1 MTNYFPTRFALAL
14 TVCCVILSSGCAS
27 MNNRP
32 LATVD
37 YVDIDRFMGDWFVIA
52 HIPARLERNAHNAI
66 ESYRLAADGSI
77 ETTYT
82 FSTASVDGEK
92 RSYHPRGFIHDR
104 KSNAEWRMQF
114 VWPFKAEYLI
124 VYLDDDYTL
133 TMVGRS
139 KRDYL
144 WIMSRQPKIPE
155 ATLQDLISRA
165 EAMGYDPDRIRT
177 VPQSWP

>member
-1 MTNYFPTRFALAL
+1 MNKPT
-14 TVCCVILSSGCAS
+14 
-27 MNNRP
+27 

-37 YVDIDRFMGDWFVIA
+37 YVDIERFMGDWYVLA
-52 HIPARLERNAHNAI
+52 HIPARLERDAHNAV

-77 ETTYT
+77 DTTYT
-82 FSTASVDGEK
+82 FTTAAADSEG
-92 RSYHPRGFIHDR
+92 RSYHPRGFIHNR
-104 KSNAEWRMQF
+104 ETNAEWRMQF

-144 WIMSRQPKIPE
+144 WIMARSATIPE
-155 ATLQDLISRA
+155 ATLQDLIDRA
-165 EAMGYDPDRIRT
+165 EAMGYDRNRVRL